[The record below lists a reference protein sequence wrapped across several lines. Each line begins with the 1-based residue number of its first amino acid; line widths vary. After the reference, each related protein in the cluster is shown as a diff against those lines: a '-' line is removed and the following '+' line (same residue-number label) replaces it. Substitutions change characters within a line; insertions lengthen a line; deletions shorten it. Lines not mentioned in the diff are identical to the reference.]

1 MDIGIL
7 ISNDRIWTRH
17 WPRPFIHRAGAGRP
31 KSIVPVSV
39 IAIAILTFNINC
51 LAHVSTEFTDFELL
65 ACVQM
70 ILAYDSG
77 INRNS

>member
-1 MDIGIL
+1 MDQALAEAI
-7 ISNDRIWTRH
+7 
-17 WPRPFIHRAGAGRP
+17 PFIRRAGAGRP

-65 ACVQM
+65 AWVQM